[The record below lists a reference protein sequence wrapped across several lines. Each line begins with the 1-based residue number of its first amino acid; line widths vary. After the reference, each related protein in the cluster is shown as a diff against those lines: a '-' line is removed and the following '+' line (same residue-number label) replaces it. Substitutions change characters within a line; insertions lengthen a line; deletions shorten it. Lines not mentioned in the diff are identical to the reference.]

1 MQMEISP
8 FKNHLLSSC
17 GRIVQR
23 VVVRDFIHYL
33 FPPSAYTAWMGEVMR
48 MILILSIFRR

>member
-33 FPPSAYTAWMGEVMR
+33 FHPQ
-48 MILILSIFRR
+48 LILREREK